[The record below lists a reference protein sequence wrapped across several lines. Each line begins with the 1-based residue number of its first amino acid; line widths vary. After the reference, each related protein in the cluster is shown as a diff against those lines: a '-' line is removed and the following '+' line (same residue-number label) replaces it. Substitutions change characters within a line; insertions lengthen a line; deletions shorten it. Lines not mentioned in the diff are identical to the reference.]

1 MHARH
6 LLRTA
11 AASLT
16 LAVTMLAAGGAEA
29 VGADGTPSGWEVSLS
44 GDSPAGSLM
53 SVSSVRD
60 DLAWAVGRKEQHG
73 VIMRWDGQKWS
84 KDTAPGLPDVWQWSS
99 VSAVSADDVW
109 AYGTINRDQALVH
122 YDGERWTS
130 VPTAG
135 PADDSWPEVPIEAVP
150 GRLFKGGDALYT
162 YADGAW
168 QTFTLPRLVDIRD
181 IDALSADDAY
191 ATGMQYPVDGGHPV
205 TYHWDGTTWTLM
217 DEPPVRTGTD
227 TAKITADAPDSVYVA
242 GWADGIHGGPP
253 VPSVAHWDGTTWK
266 DVTGSL
272 ADLYVHAIASDGRG
286 GLWVTGNDQTEPA
299 SAEPVFWHYDGTAWA
314 RESGADAPDGDTRW
328 PSYTFYDLAPVG
340 SSGAFWAVGD
350 YSTPMDKNGDQTV
363 NGLIEKSR
371 TLPLPTA
378 RG

>member
-11 AASLT
+11 AVSLT
-16 LAVTMLAAGGAEA
+16 LTATMLAAGGAEA
-29 VGADGTPSGWEVSLS
+29 VGAAGTPSGWEVSLS

-53 SVSSVRD
+53 SVSSVDD

-73 VIMRWDGQKWS
+73 VIMRWDGEKWS
-84 KDTAPGLPDVWQWSS
+84 EDTAPGLPDVWQWSS
-99 VSAVSADDVW
+99 VTAVSADDVW

-130 VPTAG
+130 VATVG

-150 GRLFKGGDALYT
+150 GRLFKGGNALYT

-191 ATGMQYPVDGGHPV
+191 ATGMRYPVDGGHPV

-227 TAKITADAPDSVYVA
+227 TAKITTDAPNSVYVA
-242 GWADGIHGGPP
+242 GWADGAHGGPP
-253 VPSVAHWDGTTWK
+253 VPSVTHWDGTAWT

-272 ADLYVHAIASDGRG
+272 AGLYVHAIASDGRG
-286 GLWVTGNDQTEPA
+286 GLWVTGNDQAEPA
-299 SAEPVFWHYDGTAWA
+299 FAEPVFWHYDGTTWTK
-314 RESGADAPDGDTRW
+314 EPGATTPDGDTRW
-328 PSYTFYDLAPVG
+328 PSYSFYDLAPVG
-340 SSGAFWAVGD
+340 TSGAFWAVGD

-363 NGLIEKSR
+363 NGLIEKSK
-371 TLPLPTA
+371 TIPLPTA

>member
-1 MHARH
+1 MHVRH

-11 AASLT
+11 AVSLT
-16 LAVTMLAAGGAEA
+16 LTASIFAVGGAEA
-29 VGADGTPSGWEVSLS
+29 VGAADTPSGWEVSLS

-53 SVSSVRD
+53 SVSSVDD
-60 DLAWAVGRKEQHG
+60 DLAWAVGRKDQHG
-73 VIMRWDGQKWS
+73 VIMRWDGAKWS
-84 KDTAPGLPDVWQWSS
+84 EDTAPGLPDVWQWSS
-99 VSAVSADDVW
+99 VTAVSVDDVW

-130 VPTAG
+130 VATVG

-150 GRLFKGGDALYT
+150 GRLFKGGNALYT

-191 ATGMQYPVDGGHPV
+191 ATGMQYPVDGGRPV

-227 TAKITADAPDSVYVA
+227 TAKITTDAPDSVYVA
-242 GWADGIHGGPP
+242 GWADGAHGGPP
-253 VPSVAHWDGTTWK
+253 VPSVAHWDGTAWK
-266 DVTGSL
+266 DITGSL

-286 GLWVTGNDQTEPA
+286 GLWVTGNDQAEPA
-299 SAEPVFWHYDGTAWA
+299 FAEPVFWHYDGTTWTK
-314 RESGADAPDGDTRW
+314 EPGATAPDGDTRW
-328 PSYTFYDLAPVG
+328 PSYSFYDLAPVG
-340 SSGAFWAVGD
+340 TSGAFWAVGD
-350 YSTPMDKNGDQTV
+350 YSTPMDKNGDQTI

-371 TLPLPTA
+371 TLPPPTA